1 MDNMKVR
8 RIKGNIAIGIS
19 IASAC
24 VGLFWLVFIL
34 TDLIIKGSSCINWS
48 LFTEDFVPPGLPGG
62 GLRPAL
68 IGQLII
74 GGVAVVI
81 GIPIGLLGGTF
92 IAEYGRHS
100 KVARFISVLADLA
113 TSIPSIVVGTFV
125 YAVVVIPM
133 GHFSALAGS
142 VALAVIMIPV
152 MLKTTENMLTLV
164 PWELREAAF
173 ALGAPYYKVIFQIV
187 YKSALTGLITG
198 SILSVARIAGETA
211 PLLFTSLNNT
221 FLSYDLTRP
230 MASLTVT
237 IYRYA
242 MGPYDNWHR
251 LAWAGSF
258 IITVFVLAVTIF
270 GRLVVKWRYGAHER

>member
-1 MDNMKVR
+1 MDNLKIR
-8 RIKGNIAIGIS
+8 RLKGSTAIAIS
-19 IASAC
+19 VAAAFL
-24 VGLFWLVFIL
+24 GLFWLVFIL
-34 TDLIIKGSSCINWS
+34 ADLVIKGASCINWS
-48 LFTEDFVPPGLPGG
+48 LFTQDFVPPGLPGG
-62 GLRPAL
+62 GLRPAF

-74 GGVAVVI
+74 VGVAVII

-92 IAEYGRHS
+92 IAEYGRNS
-100 KVARFISVLADLA
+100 KVARLISVLADLA

-125 YAVVVIPM
+125 YAMMVIPM

-142 VALAVIMIPV
+142 VALAIIMIPV
-152 MLKTTENMLTLV
+152 MLKTTENMLSLV

-187 YKSALTGLITG
+187 YRSALTGLITG
-198 SILSVARIAGETA
+198 SILSIARIAGETA

-221 FLSYDLTRP
+221 FLSYDLTKP

-258 IITVFVLAVTIF
+258 VITAFILIVTVLS
-270 GRLVVKWRYGAHER
+270 RLLLRWRYRRDG